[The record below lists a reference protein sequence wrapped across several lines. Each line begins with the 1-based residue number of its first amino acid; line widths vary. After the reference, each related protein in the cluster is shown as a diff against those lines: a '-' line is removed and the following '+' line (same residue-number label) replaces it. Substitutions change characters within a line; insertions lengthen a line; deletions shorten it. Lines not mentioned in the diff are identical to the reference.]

1 MIVIMDKEHKM
12 KFSSG
17 LKGGVVGA
25 LLVIIIIAAVLVWF
39 KPFNY
44 RAVVIIEQ
52 TQLASDSRPVITIPE
67 AELMA
72 SLRDKGYLM
81 TPAEYTNNMIGYY
94 NTLIAFLSV
103 FFVVFTIAGYFAIR
117 GLSKKEVREEARE
130 LLKDSQ
136 SFRSEVL
143 ETIKG
148 QFDADYV
155 LTDVYDDKVKELDE
169 RVATLETNQA
179 EPRVAS
185 RVRRQKSVVAK
196 KEE

>member
-81 TPAEYTNNMIGYY
+81 TPAEYTNNIIGYY